1 MTINDIIKLVDA
13 GFTKAEIDAMAAP
26 EAAQAPAEITQP
38 EQEAPAEQ
46 PEITAPDPVPTNT
59 DQQAG
64 TDQILEALN
73 RLTNSIMSANINQTV
88 AESIQ
93 GQTSADLLAKIIA
106 PDKPAGRNK

>member
-1 MTINDIIKLVDA
+1 MNYSDIIKLVNA
-13 GFTKAEIDAMAAP
+13 GYTKAEIDSLTKP
-26 EAAQAPAEITQP
+26 EAAQAPAQIEQP
-38 EQEAPAEQ
+38 EPEVPEAQ
-46 PEITAPDPVPTNT
+46 PEITAPEPVPTKN

-106 PDKPAGRNK
+106 PDKPAGRK